1 MDGSAIHE
9 PRERRIALPARGGE
23 MAALEFGPQDQ
34 PIDVVFSHA
43 NGFNA
48 RTYRTILAPLAG
60 ELRILAIDLRGH
72 GRTSLPLEMEGRFSW
87 SDIRDDLL
95 ALLEALDLT
104 GVILA
109 GHSIGATTSL
119 LAAALSPA
127 RVRELVLFEP
137 VILPPEMIERAMT
150 GELLYGPMVDGAL
163 KRRTVF
169 ADRQTAW
176 RAYHG
181 RGAFKTWTDA
191 MLADYVADGFRD
203 LPDGHI
209 EIACPP
215 DWEASSY
222 KAQGNDVWGAFQH
235 SLCPIR
241 LYKAEHASSCR
252 MTAEQALEIG
262 SGRIEVT
269 AIPNATHFLP
279 MEQPGLVQEALRAA
293 VGRV

>member
-1 MDGSAIHE
+1 MPS
-9 PRERRIALPARGGE
+9 RGGE
-23 MAALEFGPQDQ
+23 VAALEFGPVDR

-60 ELRILAIDLRGH
+60 EMRILAIDLRGH
-72 GRTSLPLEMEGRFSW
+72 GRTNLPLEMEGRFNW
-87 SDIRDDLL
+87 SDIRDDLRE
-95 ALLEALDLT
+95 LLEILDLK

-137 VILPPEMIERAMT
+137 VILAEDVIQWAMG
-150 GELLYGPMVDGAL
+150 GELLLGPMVDGAL
-163 KRRTVF
+163 KRRRVF

-181 RGAFKTWTDA
+181 RGAFKTWTDD
-191 MLADYVADGFRD
+191 MLSDYVADGLRD
-203 LPDGHI
+203 LPDGLV
-209 EIACPP
+209 ELACSPE
-215 DWEASSY
+215 WEASSY
-222 KAQGNDVWGAFQH
+222 QAQGNDVWGALER

-241 LYKAEHASSCR
+241 IFKAEHASSCR
-252 MTAEQALEIG
+252 MDARQALKIG
-262 SGRIEVT
+262 NGRIEMT
-269 AIPNATHFLP
+269 AVPDATHFLP
-279 MEQPGLVQEALRAA
+279 MEHPDVVREALRAA